1 MQTSHE
7 EKISIMGLLIVRYQ
21 ILKINI
27 NINSKENYQWDLGS
41 QRVNDVKMCKQ
52 LCVSP
57 TICHTCIMLSSETLQ
72 RTQGSFAFQEKSEIL
87 AVWPPWMN

>member
-27 NINSKENYQWDLGS
+27 NINSKENY
-41 QRVNDVKMCKQ
+41 
-52 LCVSP
+52 
-57 TICHTCIMLSSETLQ
+57 
-72 RTQGSFAFQEKSEIL
+72 
-87 AVWPPWMN
+87 

>member
-27 NINSKENYQWDLGS
+27 MRIIWQTVRRITN
-41 QRVNDVKMCKQ
+41 
-52 LCVSP
+52 
-57 TICHTCIMLSSETLQ
+57 
-72 RTQGSFAFQEKSEIL
+72 EIL
-87 AVWPPWMN
+87 GVKGLMM